1 MRSNGGEVPLKFRER
16 HQPAQSESPAETLGT
31 GRLTSPI
38 SVAQSQTQNSPL
50 MSSAVSQP
58 PHSNVSNGDPSSDS
72 SNSFVIVSSAP
83 SEPNAQFSK
92 NQPPGTSKMPLQTQP
107 QQRPPLHDGS
117 RLRLREKV
125 NRSTPNHGEPSGPRN
140 QHGSKWPGKHSP
152 APVSGESS
160 QEEYIDEKTRWR
172 LRENQLLQII
182 NGLET
187 NLRGSRREAENQK
200 IQVLA
205 TQQRLTTEIESLSRE
220 LFSLKNL
227 LSTSRAN
234 CTRLYEDNAKLR
246 AVAAGLDEEKQS
258 LILKL
263 NIAGKALS
271 PTMTD
276 DLQSSTIVEPPPN
289 ADLELLDDIRRG
301 LLDCLEQVEGETW
314 KQLNTLV
321 GKVERYSEHSSVV
334 SKSPNSFNTHSQGE
348 YSLNGEQIGI
358 DGNPD
363 LDRKELNAGSQVRT
377 LQEKVVDLE
386 KLLLEHSVFKN
397 EMIRKNETLE
407 RRVQQVQEEKH
418 VALNGLKNCMD
429 QLVRENKR
437 VTKDYLD
444 QSKKAESLQASSDV
458 CLSKVGEAEGKFEFL
473 TNELQTKSL
482 ALDISTEEAI
492 RHKKELTALR
502 SKLDET
508 RDRYEILERSKELLA
523 KRCLSLEQVI
533 EGIKMNNLRKVSTSG
548 SENNEPSQEPDRLTV
563 LEERYEAVL
572 KEKFALQKKCDEHDG
587 RIHSQQEH
595 IFDLET
601 ELRERDEEIEI
612 MRKQTSEREFQLNL
626 KKAEINKIISNAEK
640 RSASGEQAA
649 ELDEFGL
656 RPVDQDVFTQV
667 LKTLFPSFFKD
678 EGLRVI

>member
-1 MRSNGGEVPLKFRER
+1 
-16 HQPAQSESPAETLGT
+16 
-31 GRLTSPI
+31 
-38 SVAQSQTQNSPL
+38 
-50 MSSAVSQP
+50 MSSAVAQQP
-58 PHSNVSNGDPSSDS
+58 NQNLNTGDTPSDS
-72 SNSFVIVSSAP
+72 SNSFVIVSSGPCESTPLRSRNQIP
-83 SEPNAQFSK
+83 STSTIPHQS
-92 NQPPGTSKMPLQTQP
+92 QPH
-107 QQRPPLHDGS
+107 QRPPLHDGTKP
-117 RLRLREKV
+117 RLRDETHTSRV
-125 NRSTPNHGEPSGPRN
+125 NHGPRKQLGPKHQDKQPSL
-140 QHGSKWPGKHSP
+140 
-152 APVSGESS
+152 PVSAESS

-182 NGLET
+182 NELET

-246 AVAAGLDEEKQS
+246 ATAAGLDEEKQS

-263 NIAGKALS
+263 NIAAKALAQ
-271 PTMTD
+271 PQTEEVR
-276 DLQSSTIVEPPPN
+276 STIVDPPPN
-289 ADLELLDDIRRG
+289 VDIQLLDEIRGG
-301 LLDCLEQVEGETW
+301 LLDCLKQVEGEPW
-314 KQLNTLV
+314 KQLSTLV
-321 GKVERYSEHSSVV
+321 EKLERCSKHSSAV
-334 SKSPNSFNTHSQGE
+334 SKSQNSYNSQSELEHSLTGD
-348 YSLNGEQIGI
+348 QI
-358 DGNPD
+358 DLDANPD
-363 LDRKELNAGSQVRT
+363 LYRKELYPSSQVKK
-377 LQEKVVDLE
+377 LQEKVVELE

-407 RRVQQVQEEKH
+407 RRVQQVQEEKQ
-418 VALNGLKNCMD
+418 VALNDLKNSMD
-429 QLVRENKR
+429 QLLRENKR
-437 VTKDYLD
+437 VTKDYLH
-444 QSKKAESLQASSDV
+444 QSKKAESLQASSDEFQ
-458 CLSKVGEAEGKFEFL
+458 SKVGETEGKFQFL
-473 TNELQTKSL
+473 TKELQSKSL

-492 RHKKELTALR
+492 RNRKELTALR
-502 SKLDET
+502 NQLDET

-533 EGIKMNNLRKVSTSG
+533 EGVKMSNLRKVSTG
-548 SENNEPSQEPDRLTV
+548 GVEDKEPSQEPDRLTV

-587 RIHSQQEH
+587 RLHSQQEH

-612 MRKQTSEREFQLNL
+612 MRKQTSERELQLDL
-626 KKAEINKIISNAEK
+626 KKAEINQIISNAE
-640 RSASGEQAA
+640 RRTSSAGEQAA
-649 ELDEFGL
+649 DLDEFGL
-656 RPVDQDVFTQV
+656 RPVDQDVLTQL

>member
-1 MRSNGGEVPLKFRER
+1 VPLKFSER
-16 HQPAQSESPAETLGT
+16 HPLSQSGSPAETLVT
-31 GRLTSPI
+31 GQLTS
-38 SVAQSQTQNSPL
+38 SVSGLQSQTQNSLL
-50 MSSAVSQP
+50 MSSVDLQQSSP
-58 PHSNVSNGDPSSDS
+58 PNAGNGDPASDS

-83 SEPNAQFSK
+83 SEPNTLVSK
-92 NQPPGTSKMPLQTQP
+92 NQHPATSKMSHQTQP

-117 RLRLREKV
+117 RLRPTEKADS
-125 NRSTPNHGEPSGPRN
+125 STPNSGPRN
-140 QHGSKWPGKHSP
+140 QHGSKWPGKPSP
-152 APVSGESS
+152 TPVSDESS

-182 NGLET
+182 NELET

-246 AVAAGLDEEKQS
+246 ATAAGLDEEKQS

-263 NIAGKALS
+263 NIAAKALAQ
-271 PTMTD
+271 PQTEEVR
-276 DLQSSTIVEPPPN
+276 STIVDPPPN
-289 ADLELLDDIRRG
+289 VDIQLLDEIRGG
-301 LLDCLEQVEGETW
+301 LLDCLKQVEGETW
-314 KQLNTLV
+314 KQLSTLV
-321 GKVERYSEHSSVV
+321 EKLERCSKHSSAV
-334 SKSPNSFNTHSQGE
+334 SKSQNSYNSQSELEHS
-348 YSLNGEQIGI
+348 LTGEQI
-358 DGNPD
+358 DLDANPD
-363 LDRKELNAGSQVRT
+363 LYRKELYPSSQVKK
-377 LQEKVVDLE
+377 LQEKVVELE

-407 RRVQQVQEEKH
+407 RRVQQVQEEKQ
-418 VALNGLKNCMD
+418 VALNDLKNSMD
-429 QLVRENKR
+429 QLLRENKR
-437 VTKDYLD
+437 VTKDYLH
-444 QSKKAESLQASSDV
+444 QSKKAESLQASSDEFQ
-458 CLSKVGEAEGKFEFL
+458 SKVGETEGKFQFL
-473 TNELQTKSL
+473 TKELQSKSL

-492 RHKKELTALR
+492 RNRKELTALR
-502 SKLDET
+502 NQLDET

-533 EGIKMNNLRKVSTSG
+533 EGIKMSNLRKVSACDV
-548 SENNEPSQEPDRLTV
+548 EDKEPSQEPDRLTV

-587 RIHSQQEH
+587 RLHSQQEH

-612 MRKQTSEREFQLNL
+612 MRKQTSERELQLDL
-626 KKAEINKIISNAEK
+626 KKAEINQIISNAE
-640 RSASGEQAA
+640 RRTSSAGEPAA
-649 ELDEFGL
+649 DLDEFGL
-656 RPVDQDVFTQV
+656 RPVDQDVLTQL

>member
-1 MRSNGGEVPLKFRER
+1 VPLKFSER
-16 HQPAQSESPAETLGT
+16 HPLSQSGSPAETLVT
-31 GRLTSPI
+31 GQLTS
-38 SVAQSQTQNSPL
+38 SVSGLQSQTQNSLL
-50 MSSAVSQP
+50 MSSVDLQQSSP
-58 PHSNVSNGDPSSDS
+58 PNAGNGDPASDS

-83 SEPNAQFSK
+83 SEPNTLVSK
-92 NQPPGTSKMPLQTQP
+92 NQHPGTSKMSHQTQH

-117 RLRLREKV
+117 RLRPTDKAD
-125 NRSTPNHGEPSGPRN
+125 SSSPNSGPRN
-140 QHGSKWPGKHSP
+140 QHGSKWLGKHSP
-152 APVSGESS
+152 TPVSAESS

-182 NGLET
+182 NELET

-246 AVAAGLDEEKQS
+246 ATAAGLDEEKQS

-263 NIAGKALS
+263 NIAAKALAQ
-271 PTMTD
+271 PQTEEVR
-276 DLQSSTIVEPPPN
+276 STIVDPPPN
-289 ADLELLDDIRRG
+289 VDIQLLDEIRGG
-301 LLDCLEQVEGETW
+301 LLDCLKQVEGETW
-314 KQLNTLV
+314 KQLSTLV
-321 GKVERYSEHSSVV
+321 EKLERCSKHSSAV
-334 SKSPNSFNTHSQGE
+334 SKSQNSYNSQSELEHS
-348 YSLNGEQIGI
+348 LTGEQI
-358 DGNPD
+358 DLDANPD
-363 LDRKELNAGSQVRT
+363 LYRKELYPSSQVKK
-377 LQEKVVDLE
+377 LQEKVVELE

-407 RRVQQVQEEKH
+407 RRVQQVQEEKQ
-418 VALNGLKNCMD
+418 VALNDLKNSMD
-429 QLVRENKR
+429 QLLRENKR
-437 VTKDYLD
+437 VTKDYLH
-444 QSKKAESLQASSDV
+444 QSKKAESLQASSDEFQ
-458 CLSKVGEAEGKFEFL
+458 SKVGETEGKFQFL
-473 TNELQTKSL
+473 TKELQSKSL

-492 RHKKELTALR
+492 RNRKELTALR
-502 SKLDET
+502 NQLDET

-533 EGIKMNNLRKVSTSG
+533 EGIKMSNLRKVSACDV
-548 SENNEPSQEPDRLTV
+548 EDKEPSQEPDRLTV

-587 RIHSQQEH
+587 RLHSQQEH
-595 IFDLET
+595 IFDLES

-612 MRKQTSEREFQLNL
+612 MRKQTSERELQLDL
-626 KKAEINKIISNAEK
+626 KKAEINQIISNAE
-640 RSASGEQAA
+640 RRTSSAGEPAA
-649 ELDEFGL
+649 DLDEFGL
-656 RPVDQDVFTQV
+656 RPVDQDVLTQL

>member
-1 MRSNGGEVPLKFRER
+1 
-16 HQPAQSESPAETLGT
+16 
-31 GRLTSPI
+31 
-38 SVAQSQTQNSPL
+38 
-50 MSSAVSQP
+50 MSSAVAQQP
-58 PHSNVSNGDPSSDS
+58 NQNLNTGDTPSDS
-72 SNSFVIVSSAP
+72 SNSFVIVSSGPCESTPLRSRNQIP
-83 SEPNAQFSK
+83 S
-92 NQPPGTSKMPLQTQP
+92 TSTIPHQSQP

-117 RLRLREKV
+117 RLRPTD
-125 NRSTPNHGEPSGPRN
+125 NADSSTPNSGPRN
-140 QHGSKWPGKHSP
+140 QHGSKWSGKYSP
-152 APVSGESS
+152 TPVSAESS

-182 NGLET
+182 NELET

-246 AVAAGLDEEKQS
+246 ATAAGLDEEKQS

-263 NIAGKALS
+263 NIAAKALAQ
-271 PTMTD
+271 PQTEEVR
-276 DLQSSTIVEPPPN
+276 STIVDPPPN
-289 ADLELLDDIRRG
+289 VDIQLLDEIRGG
-301 LLDCLEQVEGETW
+301 LLDCLKQVEGETW
-314 KQLNTLV
+314 KQLSTLLE
-321 GKVERYSEHSSVV
+321 KLERCSKHSSAV
-334 SKSPNSFNTHSQGE
+334 SKSQNSYNSQSELEHS
-348 YSLNGEQIGI
+348 LTGEQI
-358 DGNPD
+358 DLDANPD
-363 LDRKELNAGSQVRT
+363 LYRKQELYPSSQVKK
-377 LQEKVVDLE
+377 LQEKVVELE

-407 RRVQQVQEEKH
+407 RRVQQVQEEKQ
-418 VALNGLKNCMD
+418 VALNDLKNSMD
-429 QLVRENKR
+429 QLLRENKR
-437 VTKDYLD
+437 VTKDYLH
-444 QSKKAESLQASSDV
+444 QSKKAESLQASSDEFQ
-458 CLSKVGEAEGKFEFL
+458 SKVGETEGKFQFL
-473 TNELQTKSL
+473 TKELQSKSL

-492 RHKKELTALR
+492 RNRKELTALR
-502 SKLDET
+502 NQLDET

-533 EGIKMNNLRKVSTSG
+533 EGIKMSNLRKVSACDA
-548 SENNEPSQEPDRLTV
+548 EDKEPSQEPDRLTV

-587 RIHSQQEH
+587 RLHSQQEH

-612 MRKQTSEREFQLNL
+612 MRKQTSERELQLDL
-626 KKAEINKIISNAEK
+626 KKAEINQIISNAE
-640 RSASGEQAA
+640 RRTSSAGEPAA
-649 ELDEFGL
+649 DLDEFGL
-656 RPVDQDVFTQV
+656 RPVDQDVLTQL